1 MAGPRK
7 SSQPARSHRACAY
20 DRRTS
25 MSEPTLYA
33 AKQNLDLQFYGHPQ
47 NYGPGSTF
55 AILDARRSPEDIGA
69 LLVLSDLA
77 LCDRLVRI
85 GITGST
91 AAALALVPVVEVAW
105 ADAKIQDGERAAI
118 LGEAKTD
125 YGFAHPESRPLLEY
139 WLKNRPTPQMMTAW
153 VHFVRALGRMLSPG
167 DQDDL
172 RDSLIHLCR
181 GVAEADGGV
190 FGKVSGSEKKV
201 LEQIQA
207 AFDREQSA

>member
-1 MAGPRK
+1 MRVTREEYCWKCHKQMDPLGLPFEMFDHFGRFRTTEQG
-7 SSQPARSHRACAY
+7 QPV
-20 DRRTS
+20 D
-25 MSEPTLYA
+25 
-33 AKQNLDLQFYGHPQ
+33 
-47 NYGPGSTF
+47 
-55 AILDARRSPEDIGA
+55 
-69 LLVLSDLA
+69 
-77 LCDRLVRI
+77 
-85 GITGST
+85 T